1 MAIVRELFEAG
12 LDVRPFG
19 ANALEPTG
27 RSCAGRGDRLEP
39 LPSGDL
45 RQHAFQTLGFLKLV
59 HDQPSPPQYRFRNID
74 FVQAIGGAAR
84 TCKPAPASARVSMPF
99 HITSLNRPFDGD
111 DR

>member
-12 LDVRPFG
+12 LGVRPFG

-27 RSCAGRGDRLEP
+27 RSCVCGGDRLET

-59 HDQPSPPQYRFRNID
+59 HGQPSPSSISLSKYSTSFKQL
-74 FVQAIGGAAR
+74 AA
-84 TCKPAPASARVSMPF
+84 PLEP
-99 HITSLNRPFDGD
+99 
-111 DR
+111 

>member
-27 RSCAGRGDRLEP
+27 RYCAFAGDGLEA

-45 RQHAFQTLGFLKLV
+45 RQFLKLV
-59 HDQPSPPQYRFRNID
+59 HDQPSP
-74 FVQAIGGAAR
+74 
-84 TCKPAPASARVSMPF
+84 SS
-99 HITSLNRPFDGD
+99 TSLSKYRLRSSN
-111 DR
+111 